1 MFCPSCRDEFRPG
14 FTECP
19 DCGVQLIPELLE
31 EEEGIEGAGLVEV
44 DRFRTV
50 QDAEQAIGWLEEA
63 GISAFVPDLR
73 RGPLPWTQAPGASLP
88 YPLLVQEDFRES
100 ARQVLESAR
109 AQIESEDERSR
120 RSIDPP
126 LPNEYAP
133 SAAKYMALV
142 PADGRVLDH
151 LAENLSETEVL
162 ALSIGEEALSRPYGP
177 GKWTGKELLVHVSD
191 DERIYTY
198 RALRFARGDATE
210 LPGFEEKDYARFS
223 RANDR
228 RLEAILRELAAVRR
242 ATIELFDGFDDDA
255 FTRIGV
261 ANGHPMSV
269 RAAAYHIAG
278 HELHHANILRAAY
291 P

>member
-19 DCGVQLIPELLE
+19 DCHESLVAELPAE
-31 EEEGIEGAGLVEV
+31 DGEEGVGLVEIE
-44 DRFRTV
+44 RFASV
-50 QDAEQAIGWLEEA
+50 LDAERALGWLEEA

-73 RGPLPWTQAPGASLP
+73 RGPLPLTQAPGASLP
-88 YPLLVQEDFRES
+88 YPLLVPEELRES
-100 ARQVLESAR
+100 ARQVIDSVR
-109 AQIESEDERSR
+109 AQSDAEDARPR
-120 RSIDPP
+120 RSIDRP
-126 LPNEYAP
+126 AP
-133 SAAKYMALV
+133 DEFAPEAAKYMALV
-142 PADGRVLDH
+142 PDDGRVLDH
-151 LAENLSETEVL
+151 MAENVRETEVI

-191 DERIYTY
+191 DERIYSY
-198 RALRFARGDATE
+198 RALRFARGDSTE
-210 LPGFEEKDYARFS
+210 LPGFEEKDYARSS

-242 ATIELFDGFDDDA
+242 ATIELFDSFDDEA
-255 FTRIGV
+255 LTRIGV